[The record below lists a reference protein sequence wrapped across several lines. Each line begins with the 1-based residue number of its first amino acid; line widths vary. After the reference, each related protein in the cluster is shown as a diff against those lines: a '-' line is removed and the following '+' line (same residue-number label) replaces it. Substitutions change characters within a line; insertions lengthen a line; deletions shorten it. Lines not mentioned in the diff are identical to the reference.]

1 MGFVWALVLCR
12 LGQADT
18 VVVFG
23 LLLLPNRTEESA
35 HSKKKTIEKGAG
47 PKTSMGRGN
56 GNWICTLCQLLL
68 MNLIKQR
75 FVHRDLQGN
84 C

>member
-47 PKTSMGRGN
+47 PKKRLWEEEMEIGSA
-56 GNWICTLCQLLL
+56 L
-68 MNLIKQR
+68 
-75 FVHRDLQGN
+75 FVS
-84 C
+84 CF